1 MKYHQRDIVE
11 VSFLFP
17 DGTFKP
23 HPAIIVSNDQLQE
36 DEDGMFYLVLITSND
51 WLNPQYS
58 YPLTDEM
65 VVGFEFSKPNL
76 VKCQIITGYI
86 ERDVQRRLGSI
97 KEKYFNEIVDKIV
110 SSIF

>member
-17 DGTFKP
+17 DGTYKP
-23 HPAIIVSNDQLQE
+23 HPAIIVSNDQLQQ

-58 YPLTDEM
+58 YPLSDEM
-65 VVGFEFSKPNL
+65 VNGFKFSKPSL
-76 VKCQIITGYI
+76 VKCQILTGNI
-86 ERDVQRRLGSI
+86 ERDVTRRLGSI
-97 KEKYFNEIVDKIV
+97 KQQYFDEIVDKIIET
-110 SSIF
+110 IF

>member
-1 MKYHQRDIVE
+1 MKYHQKDIVE
-11 VSFLFP
+11 VNFLFP

-23 HPAIIVSNDQLQE
+23 HPAIIVSNDELQE

-65 VVGFEFSKPNL
+65 IEGHTFTKPSL
-76 VKCQIITGYI
+76 VKCQILIGNI
-86 ERDVQRRLGSI
+86 ERDVTRRLGSI
-97 KEKYFNEIVDKIV
+97 KEKYFNEIVDKIIA
-110 SSIF
+110 SIF

>member
-1 MKYHQRDIVE
+1 MKYHQKDIVE
-11 VSFLFP
+11 VNFLFP

-23 HPAIIVSNDQLQE
+23 HPAIIVSNDELQV

-65 VVGFEFSKPNL
+65 IVGHTFSKPSL
-76 VKCQIITGYI
+76 VKCQIITGNI
-86 ERDVQRRLGSI
+86 ERDVVKRLGSI
-97 KEKYFNEIVDKIV
+97 KQKYFDEIVDKIIV
-110 SSIF
+110 SIF